1 MRFTKMQGA
10 GNDYIYVNGFQE
22 NIKNPERLAIEL
34 SDRHFGVGSDGLVI
48 ILPSKRCDFKMRMFN
63 PDGSEAEMC
72 GNASR
77 CIGKYVYDKGL
88 TDKKEITLETKAGI
102 KKLKFTVTKNKV
114 KNVCVDMGE
123 PIISPSLIP
132 VSKIGDSIIGEPFSV
147 GDEQYK
153 ITCISMGNPHTVIF
167 LESFDNIDLHQTGY
181 SIEHH
186 PLFPQRTNIEFAIIE
201 SKNNI
206 RMRVWERGTG
216 ETLACGTGACATLVA
231 AVLNGFAERKAV
243 LHLLGGDLLIE
254 WNDLD
259 NHIYMTGDAITV
271 FEGETVDRF

>member
-10 GNDYIYVNGFQE
+10 CIDYIYVNGFQE

-132 VSKIGDSIIGEPFSV
+132 V
-147 GDEQYK
+147 
-153 ITCISMGNPHTVIF
+153 
-167 LESFDNIDLHQTGY
+167 
-181 SIEHH
+181 
-186 PLFPQRTNIEFAIIE
+186 
-201 SKNNI
+201 
-206 RMRVWERGTG
+206 
-216 ETLACGTGACATLVA
+216 
-231 AVLNGFAERKAV
+231 
-243 LHLLGGDLLIE
+243 
-254 WNDLD
+254 
-259 NHIYMTGDAITV
+259 
-271 FEGETVDRF
+271 

>member
-114 KNVCVDMGE
+114 KNVCVDFMLCNG
-123 PIISPSLIP
+123 
-132 VSKIGDSIIGEPFSV
+132 
-147 GDEQYK
+147 
-153 ITCISMGNPHTVIF
+153 
-167 LESFDNIDLHQTGY
+167 LESPAGDGGSYYRL
-181 SIEHH
+181 
-186 PLFPQRTNIEFAIIE
+186 
-201 SKNNI
+201 
-206 RMRVWERGTG
+206 
-216 ETLACGTGACATLVA
+216 LAA
-231 AVLNGFAERKAV
+231 A
-243 LHLLGGDLLIE
+243 H
-254 WNDLD
+254 W
-259 NHIYMTGDAITV
+259 
-271 FEGETVDRF
+271 